1 MKKKFQTT
9 LRVVVELVE
18 TKLVDEVVAIVS
30 VGVVSSA
37 RSSNCLWTRA
47 SRVAEVELNFCVTK
61 LDDKVSCF

>member
-47 SRVAEVELNFCVTK
+47 SWVAEVELNFCVTK

>member
-1 MKKKFQTT
+1 MKVKFEIEIATD

-37 RSSNCLWTRA
+37 ISSNCL
-47 SRVAEVELNFCVTK
+47 
-61 LDDKVSCF
+61 